1 MSETQTLLG
10 KIAALRQRLA
20 QAQGL
25 AQEAGTAAVTLAG
38 EDPGPL
44 ARLLTF
50 ERQVAAGTQHDLD
63 LVGVV
68 RAVTGPDANA
78 PAPLPRQLTS
88 RARRL
93 LERGQELLVKVK

>member
-25 AQEAGTAAVTLAG
+25 AQEAGSAAVTLAG
-38 EDPGPL
+38 ENPGPL
-44 ARLLTF
+44 ARLLHF
-50 ERQVAAGTQHDLD
+50 ERQVAAGTEHD
-63 LVGVV
+63 VEFANVV
-68 RAVTGPDANA
+68 RSLADADE
-78 PAPLPRQLTS
+78 PQPLPRQLTS

-93 LERGQELLVKVK
+93 LERGQELLAK